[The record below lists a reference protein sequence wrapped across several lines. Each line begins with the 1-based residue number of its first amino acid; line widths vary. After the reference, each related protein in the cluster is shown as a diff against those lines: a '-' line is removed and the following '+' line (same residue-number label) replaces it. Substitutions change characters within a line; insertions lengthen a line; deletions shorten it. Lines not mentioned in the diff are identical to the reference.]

1 MCTNKDRSIIIRG
14 VRKIEQLTKIAEGN
28 TATIYLRNN
37 QVVKVFHAYF
47 PKSEARYEAANQEV
61 AYSSGLPVPK
71 IIEVTSLDG
80 NPAIIMEYVNGST
93 LGELM
98 LDNIHEA
105 RYYLNIAVDI
115 QRKIHLVK
123 TDSIEP
129 MTLKLKRQIEF
140 AEKLNEKQKACLI
153 EKMNQITF
161 ENRLCHGDLHVFN
174 LIQTGRHVAI
184 IDWVDASVGDVRAD
198 VYRTYLLYAQH
209 YPEIAEEYLNLY
221 TEKSGI
227 SKEDIL
233 EWAPII
239 AGARLAEF
247 VPTEDSS
254 RLLQIVQDYC
264 T

>member
-1 MCTNKDRSIIIRG
+1 M
-14 VRKIEQLTKIAEGN
+14 RKIEQLTKIAEGN
-28 TATIYLRNN
+28 TATIYVRNN
-37 QVVKVFHAYF
+37 QIVKVFHAYL
-47 PKSEARYEAANQEV
+47 PESEAKYEAAKQEV

-71 IIEVTSLDG
+71 VIEVTSFEG
-80 NPAIIMEYVNGST
+80 SPAIIMEYVHGST

-98 LDNIHEA
+98 LANMHDA
-105 RYYLNIAVDI
+105 RDYLNIAVDI
-115 QRKIHLVK
+115 QRKIHSVK
-123 TDSIEP
+123 TDSIEL
-129 MTLKLKRQIEF
+129 MTLKLTRQIEA
-140 AEKLNEKQKACLI
+140 AEMLNKKQKACLI
-153 EKMNQITF
+153 EKMNQMSY

-174 LIQTGRHVAI
+174 LIQTGHHIAI

-198 VYRTYLLYAQH
+198 VYRTYLLYSQH

-227 SKEDIL
+227 NKNDIL